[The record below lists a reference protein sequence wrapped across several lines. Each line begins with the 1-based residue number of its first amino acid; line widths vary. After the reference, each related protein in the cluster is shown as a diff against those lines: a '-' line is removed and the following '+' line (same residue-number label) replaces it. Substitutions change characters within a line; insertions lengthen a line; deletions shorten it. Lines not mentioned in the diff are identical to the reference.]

1 MLFLEE
7 EAQQH
12 RAYSPTWLY
21 FKHQTIK
28 GTKTPLFEQSNGFYI
43 AWPFLVLLRVCAW

>member
-1 MLFLEE
+1 MEE

-21 FKHQTIK
+21 FKHRTIK
-28 GTKTPLFEQSNGFYI
+28 GNKTPLFERSNGFYI
-43 AWPFLVLLRVCAW
+43 AWPSWFYQECVLGE